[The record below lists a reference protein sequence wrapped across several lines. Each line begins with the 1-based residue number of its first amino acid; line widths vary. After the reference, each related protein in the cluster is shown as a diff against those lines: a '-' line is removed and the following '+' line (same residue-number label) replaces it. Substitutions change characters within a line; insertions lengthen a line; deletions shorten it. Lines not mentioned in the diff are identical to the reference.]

1 MADNNNLSDTWFLTI
16 LFVGNMIQSRIN
28 LGTGC
33 CAGDLTFYGEVW
45 WFRDADMR
53 WELSQKLGF
62 QFKRIKKGFLNIF
75 ILILPS
81 IYDFKPFWKKTQ
93 LEILTALN
101 KYYFLAGPCA
111 FKVQRATQQHIWR
124 KLVTKYFCN
133 WWNIFNF
140 HILGLSALCWK
151 LYRTDPNPGKLSTL
165 V

>member
-33 CAGDLTFYGEVW
+33 CAGDFTFYGEVW

-101 KYYFLAGPCA
+101 KYYFLAGPVPLRY
-111 FKVQRATQQHIWR
+111 KGLRSS
-124 KLVTKYFCN
+124 
-133 WWNIFNF
+133 IFEGNSSQNTF
-140 HILGLSALCWK
+140 AIGGTFLTFLF
-151 LYRTDPNPGKLSTL
+151 
-165 V
+165 